1 MNTTNIP
8 TNPGLRKITT
18 STWRMVGR
26 SLLRKC
32 PRCGSRKAWFRNWY
46 RQNERCVGCGLKRTR
61 GTYGQELGALVVG
74 NVFNLAIILVTILV
88 VMLTVGDRMDVFGVT
103 VTLMGIAVLIPTIT
117 WPMTHTLWMAL
128 DLRIRPV
135 DDAESAEAQAWL
147 SSL

>member
-1 MNTTNIP
+1 MNYTP
-8 TNPGLRKITT
+8 SLLRMI
-18 STWRMVGR
+18 GR
-26 SLLRKC
+26 ALLRKC

-74 NVFNLAIILVTILV
+74 NVFNLAVILIAILV
-88 VMLTVGDRMDVFGVT
+88 VMLTVGESIDGIFAVT
-103 VTLMGIAVLIPTIT
+103 VTMMGIAVVIPTIT

-128 DLRIRPV
+128 DLRFRPV
-135 DDAESAEAQAWL
+135 DEAESAEAAAWL

>member
-1 MNTTNIP
+1 MNYTP
-8 TNPGLRKITT
+8 SLLRMIA
-18 STWRMVGR
+18 RA
-26 SLLRKC
+26 LLRKC

-74 NVFNLAIILVTILV
+74 NVFNLAIILIAILV
-88 VMLTVGDRMDVFGVT
+88 VMLTVGDSIDGIFAVT
-103 VTLMGIAVLIPTIT
+103 VTMMGIAVVIPTIT

-128 DLRIRPV
+128 DLRFRPV
-135 DDAESAEAQAWL
+135 DEAESAEAAAWL

>member
-1 MNTTNIP
+1 MNYTP
-8 TNPGLRKITT
+8 SLLRMIA
-18 STWRMVGR
+18 RA
-26 SLLRKC
+26 LLRKC

-74 NVFNLAIILVTILV
+74 NVFNLAIILIAILV
-88 VMLTVGDRMDVFGVT
+88 VMLTVGESIDGIFAVT
-103 VTLMGIAVLIPTIT
+103 VTMMGIAVVIPTIT

-128 DLRIRPV
+128 DLRFRPV
-135 DDAESAEAQAWL
+135 DEAESAEAAAWL

>member
-1 MNTTNIP
+1 
-8 TNPGLRKITT
+8 
-18 STWRMVGR
+18 MVG
-26 SLLRKC
+26 
-32 PRCGSRKAWFRNWY
+32 
-46 RQNERCVGCGLKRTR
+46 T
-61 GTYGQELGALVVG
+61 
-74 NVFNLAIILVTILV
+74 VFNLAIILVTILV

>member
-1 MNTTNIP
+1 MNYTP
-8 TNPGLRKITT
+8 SLLRMI
-18 STWRMVGR
+18 GR
-26 SLLRKC
+26 ALLRKC

-74 NVFNLAIILVTILV
+74 NVFNLAIILIAILV
-88 VMLTVGDRMDVFGVT
+88 VMLTVGESIDGIFAVT
-103 VTLMGIAVLIPTIT
+103 VTMMGIAVVIPTIT

-128 DLRIRPV
+128 DLRFRPV
-135 DDAESAEAQAWL
+135 DEAESAEAAAWL

>member
-1 MNTTNIP
+1 MNYTP
-8 TNPGLRKITT
+8 SLLRMI
-18 STWRMVGR
+18 GR
-26 SLLRKC
+26 ALLRKC

-61 GTYGQELGALVVG
+61 GTYGQ
-74 NVFNLAIILVTILV
+74 AIILLTILV

-117 WPMTHTLWMAL
+117 APMTHTRWMAL

-135 DDAESAEAQAWL
+135 DEAESAEAAAWL